1 MVSGFNLSCR
11 QSNRLQ
17 VCRTIMSAHCF
28 GCKAGLA
35 VSCSHIA
42 SVLFHLE
49 ATTRIHDKLAR
60 TQVKC

>member
-1 MVSGFNLSCR
+1 MNDPLVNISAISENDG
-11 QSNRLQ
+11 
-17 VCRTIMSAHCF
+17 TIMSAHCF

-49 ATTRIHDKLAR
+49 ATT
-60 TQVKC
+60 